1 MKKSIFFLGVL
12 IVALYACTPMNDNYI
27 DYLKNVPTYS
37 PRVTNLTKEEGFR
50 TVTLR
55 WTNPTG
61 DLAVKIKITTGDEE
75 LVFDEMIDHYT
86 FENLDVKGY
95 EMAVYTIDRYGNIS
109 VPATISVFPGVIP
122 E

>member
-1 MKKSIFFLGVL
+1 MKKLIFFMSVVVTGLFS
-12 IVALYACTPMNDNYI
+12 CTSMDDNYI

-50 TVTLR
+50 TATLR
-55 WTNPTG
+55 WTNPSG

-75 LVFDEMIDHYT
+75 LIFDEMINHYT
-86 FENLDVKGY
+86 FEDLDVKGY
-95 EMAVYTIDRYGNIS
+95 DMSVYTIDRYGNLS
-109 VPATISVFPGVIP
+109 VPATISVFPGIIP

>member
-1 MKKSIFFLGVL
+1 
-12 IVALYACTPMNDNYI
+12 MNDNYI
-27 DYLKNVPTYS
+27 DYLKNVPAYS

-55 WTNPTG
+55 WTNPPG

-86 FENLDVKGY
+86 FEDLDVKGY

-109 VPATISVFPGVIP
+109 VPATISVFPGIIP